1 MVESKRLGQVLR
13 VAQQV
18 QRQRDSRV
26 VRRPST
32 AHRADGTSI
41 PAERI
46 AGSKRQRQLGPAEL
60 SQAMHSELLPPCG
73 RQTAL
78 LPGQSKGTGADI
90 ST

>member
-18 QRQRDSRV
+18 QQHRDNRV

-32 AHRADGTSI
+32 AHRADGTAV
-41 PAERI
+41 PTEQV
-46 AGSKRQRQLGPAEL
+46 AGSKRQRELGPEEL
-60 SQAMHSELLPPCG
+60 ERAMSPQLLPPCG

-78 LPGQSKGTGADI
+78 LPRQSKGTRADI